1 MIYKYE
7 VGWESRLF
15 KIYLGHF
22 CMAYF
27 IPEDQGKV
35 YLEINI
41 INKQFIFKFSKGII
55 PKLEH
60 YLLKRKFKKLGI
72 SIIN

>member
-7 VGWESRLF
+7 VGWESKLF

-22 CMAYF
+22 CMAYC

-35 YLEINI
+35 YLEII
-41 INKQFIFKFSKGII
+41 LFKKKQIVFKFSTGILT
-55 PKLEH
+55 KLE
-60 YLLKRKFKKLGI
+60 YFLLKRKFKKL
-72 SIIN
+72 NLL

>member
-7 VGWESRLF
+7 VGWESKLF

-22 CMAYF
+22 GLAYF

-35 YLEINI
+35 YLEIII

-55 PKLEH
+55 PKLEY
-60 YLLKRKFKKLGI
+60 YLLKRKFKKLNYY
-72 SIIN
+72 SS

>member
-7 VGWESRLF
+7 VGWESKLF

-22 CMAYF
+22 CMAYY

-35 YLEINI
+35 YLI
-41 INKQFIFKFSKGII
+41 IILFKKQMIFKFSRGII
-55 PKLEH
+55 PKIE
-60 YLLKRKFKKLGI
+60 YFLLKRKFKKL
-72 SIIN
+72 NLL

>member
-7 VGWESRLF
+7 VGWESKLF

-41 INKQFIFKFSKGII
+41 INKQFIFK
-55 PKLEH
+55 LEH

>member
-1 MIYKYE
+1 MIHKYE
-7 VGWESRLF
+7 VGWESKLF

-22 CMAYF
+22 TAAYF
-27 IPEDQGKV
+27 ITEDQGKV
-35 YLEINI
+35 YLEII
-41 INKQFIFKFSKGII
+41 IFFKQFIFKFSKGII

-72 SIIN
+72 L